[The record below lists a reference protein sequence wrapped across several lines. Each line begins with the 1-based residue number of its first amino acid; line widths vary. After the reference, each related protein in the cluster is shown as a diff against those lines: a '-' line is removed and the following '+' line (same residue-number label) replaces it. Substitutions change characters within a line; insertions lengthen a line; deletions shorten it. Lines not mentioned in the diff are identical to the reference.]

1 MVPVAS
7 PSAMRAPDAFES
19 VSVSVSPSSSWEPG
33 DGWLRPSSYQDAPS
47 PITTKTMS
55 LSGRSQPPPQM
66 PTDNESNNSDPAPPS
81 PGGETPNF
89 RTNIGDFPHQ
99 LPPKA
104 F

>member
-1 MVPVAS
+1 M
-7 PSAMRAPDAFES
+7 
-19 VSVSVSPSSSWEPG
+19 EPG

-47 PITTKTMS
+47 PITTKTTS
-55 LSGRSQPPPQM
+55 LSGRNQPPPQM
-66 PTDNESNNSDPAPPS
+66 PPDNESNNSDPAPPS

-104 F
+104 FQGQVLSLRARDPKGHHNGAHRLGG